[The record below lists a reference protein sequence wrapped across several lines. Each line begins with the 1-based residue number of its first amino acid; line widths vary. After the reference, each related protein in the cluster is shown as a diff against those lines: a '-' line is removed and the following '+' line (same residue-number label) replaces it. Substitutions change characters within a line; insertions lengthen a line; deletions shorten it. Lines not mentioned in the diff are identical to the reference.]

1 MPRRR
6 AACPAR
12 RCCAPLFPLREAARR
27 PIATRSCRIRDD
39 ADAVIETERVLF
51 DGRIGTQVVRVWL
64 EYRGGSIVL
73 ASHDIGPGLELAFG
87 KDEIETYLEVDAVHL
102 PNLTAALRA
111 EWTDPDA
118 PMDAI
123 QLLAARYHGDLTAT
137 TGLRTLLTARGIPH
151 RFTIV

>member
-1 MPRRR
+1 
-6 AACPAR
+6 
-12 RCCAPLFPLREAARR
+12 
-27 PIATRSCRIRDD
+27 
-39 ADAVIETERVLF
+39 VIETERVLF

-102 PNLTAALRA
+102 QNLTAALRA
-111 EWTDPDA
+111 ERTDQDA
-118 PMDAI
+118 PTDAVE
-123 QLLAARYHGDLTAT
+123 LLAARYRGDSAATSGLRNWLTAY
-137 TGLRTLLTARGIPH
+137 GIPY